1 MKVLFTYSKMSGFVK
16 NDIDLLSSMY
26 EIKTVQIKPSIKPFI
41 EMFKGILWADYT
53 YSWFANI
60 GALWCVI
67 WSKLFRKKSI
77 VVIGGYE
84 VAKIPEIRYG
94 AMLDKNESR
103 KVKFILN
110 HADELICVSDYNKK
124 ETQQYT
130 DNPLKL
136 IYNCVD
142 TDYFKPHG
150 DKEDIVL
157 MVASADAK
165 IRKGIHTYIEVAKQM
180 PDIQFVMVGSN
191 DFDKNDIPSNLKLP
205 GHISDQELLEY
216 YQRAK
221 VYCQLSY
228 YESFGVAILEAM
240 ACNCIPVVTHVAA
253 IPEVVGLTGY
263 YVEYGNVEDTVN
275 AIKQVLNNPVP
286 NYPRSPREQAL
297 FFDISDRKHGLEQL
311 F

>member
-1 MKVLFTYSKMSGFVK
+1 
-16 NDIDLLSSMY
+16 
-26 EIKTVQIKPSIKPFI
+26 
-41 EMFKGILWADYT
+41 
-53 YSWFANI
+53 
-60 GALWCVI
+60 VI

-84 VAKIPEIRYG
+84 VAKIPEIEYG

-110 HADELICVSDYNKK
+110 HADSVVCVSDYNKR

-130 DNPLKL
+130 DRNLKL

-142 TDYFKPHG
+142 TKHFKPSVN
-150 DKEDIVL
+150 KEDIVL